1 MKKPGRK
8 DTAPTAVPGRPGKD
22 FNEENSRNEGIRKA
36 SMAASIPGIVA
47 RFVVCFLF
55 GSIPFAVLAMKG
67 SGIDI
72 RQVGSGNPGFN
83 NVLRVSKW
91 RAVLTLIGDMGKGFF
106 ALWLVRHGAP
116 GAGLGWLFGFGA
128 ILGHCYSPFLKF
140 NGGKGIA
147 TSAGV
152 MLVLYPLWAVVAMVY
167 FVMAR
172 IIGGRLKWPEAGAL
186 ASVSTWVLFTILM
199 LAFVNPQD
207 TIYAAFLTVF
217 LAYKHKHNFQR
228 LLGHRNAALESR
240 DSSRGR
246 A

>member
-1 MKKPGRK
+1 MPAESRALRAGRNQRLRK
-8 DTAPTAVPGRPGKD
+8 ALMEVSVPG
-22 FNEENSRNEGIRKA
+22 I
-36 SMAASIPGIVA
+36 IV
-47 RFVVCFLF
+47 RFIICFF
-55 GSIPFAVLAMKG
+55 VGSIPFAVLAMIG

-83 NVLRVSKW
+83 NVLRVNKG
-91 RAVLTLIGDMGKGFF
+91 RAVLTLIGDMGKGYL

-152 MLVLYPLWAVVAMVY
+152 MLVLYPYWAAIAMAYFVVARV
-167 FVMAR
+167 
-172 IIGGRLKWPEAGAL
+172 IGGKVKLPEAGAL
-186 ASVSTWVLFTILM
+186 ASVSTWILFTILM
-199 LAFVNPQD
+199 LGFVSPQD
-207 TIYAAFLTVF
+207 ALYAAALTLF
-217 LAYKHKHNFQR
+217 LAWKHQQNFQR
-228 LLGHRNAALESR
+228 LLAHRNAAAGNH
-240 DSSRGR
+240 DSAGGR